1 MLGSSQKSLAD
12 TVSVRKSI
20 SDIIE
25 RNAQNSLADSVERND
40 QSYFLKNIFTHRH
53 NKNVELRMKDIELQ
67 MKESYDQ
74 VKSNDRNVEETE
86 EMKSERLLEAQ
97 FVETM
102 KEIEKKNQKEV
113 SSSSSSL
120 YNDQFEEQKS

>member
-12 TVSVRKSI
+12 PVG
-20 SDIIE
+20 
-25 RNAQNSLADSVERND
+25 RND

-102 KEIEKKNQKEV
+102 KEIEKKNKLEV
-113 SSSSSSL
+113 SSSSSSF
-120 YNDQFEEQKS
+120 YNDQFEEQKSSELQFWPI

>member
-1 MLGSSQKSLAD
+1 
-12 TVSVRKSI
+12 
-20 SDIIE
+20 
-25 RNAQNSLADSVERND
+25 
-40 QSYFLKNIFTHRH
+40 
-53 NKNVELRMKDIELQ
+53 MKDIELQ

-74 VKSNDRNVEETE
+74 AKSNNRNVEETE

-102 KEIEKKNQKEV
+102 KEIEKKNKLEV

-120 YNDQFEEQKS
+120 YNDQFEEQKSSELQFWPI